1 MDLQA
6 YKELAHRLDELP
18 NGFPPTPDG
27 AELRLL
33 AKLFTPEEA
42 ALAAK
47 LRLTPETAAEYAER
61 IDGDVR
67 VLRRTLRNMAKKG
80 LITVAKT
87 DRGLEYSI
95 MPFAVGIWE
104 MQAPTID
111 EELAYL
117 FEDYF
122 QQAFSI
128 GLVIRPQFHRV
139 LPVGDAVSMDLEI
152 APYESAAAMVS
163 RAKAWAVTD
172 CLCRK
177 QQALIGKGCDHPL
190 EVCMSFSDKP
200 GAFDGSPF
208 VRALTLEEALDT
220 LKFAAE
226 SGLVHSVS
234 NTKQD
239 TGFGFVTGYI
249 CNCCTD
255 ACGILRGMS
264 DLGMANVI
272 ARSTFVNQVDE
283 DLCIACGTCV
293 ERCQFD
299 AITVDDVAH
308 IDGMR
313 CVGCGVCVISCPTD
327 AMQLVKRP
335 DEEILSPPEDEDT
348 WLRERADARGID
360 IKRVL

>member
-6 YKELAHRLDELP
+6 YKELAQRLDAMP

-47 LRLTPETAAEYAER
+47 LRLTPETAGELAER
-61 IDGDVR
+61 IGGDAQ
-67 VLRRTLRNMAKKG
+67 VLRRQLKTMGRKG
-80 LITVAKT
+80 LITVGKT
-87 DRGLEYSI
+87 ESGLGYSL
-95 MPFAVGIWE
+95 MPFVVGIYE

-117 FEDYF
+117 LEDYF
-122 QQAFSI
+122 QKAFAGPLS
-128 GLVIRPQFHRV
+128 VRPQFHRIV
-139 LPVGDAVSMDLEI
+139 PVGDTVSIDLEI
-152 APYESAAAMVS
+152 SPYESVVDIVS
-163 RAKAWAVTD
+163 RAKAWGVLD

-200 GAFDGSPF
+200 GAFDGSPY
-208 VRALTLEEALDT
+208 VRALTLEEALEV
-220 LKFAAE
+220 LHFAAE

-234 NTKQD
+234 NTQAD
-239 TGFGFVTGYI
+239 TGFGFVSGYI
-249 CNCCTD
+249 CNCCTCS
-255 ACGILRGMS
+255 CGLLRGMS
-264 DLGMANVI
+264 ELGIANVI
-272 ARSTFVNQVDE
+272 ARSTFVNEVDA
-283 DLCIACGTCV
+283 DLCIACGTCID
-293 ERCQFD
+293 RCQFN

-308 IDGMR
+308 IDGIR
-313 CVGCGVCVISCPTD
+313 CVGCGVCVLTCPSE
-327 AMQLVKRP
+327 AMRLVKRP
-335 DEEILSPPEDEDT
+335 ADEILPPPKDEDT
-348 WLRERADARGID
+348 WRLERSVARGID

>member
-6 YKELAHRLDELP
+6 YKELARRLDALP

-42 ALAAK
+42 GLAAK
-47 LRLTPETAAEYAER
+47 LRLTPETVTEYAER
-61 IDGDVR
+61 TGGDAGI
-67 VLRRTLRNMAKKG
+67 LRRKLRTMAKKG
-80 LITVAKT
+80 LITVGKT

-104 MQAPTID
+104 MQASTID
-111 EELAYL
+111 EELARL

-128 GLVIRPQFHRV
+128 GLMVRPQFHRV
-139 LPVGDAVSMDLEI
+139 LPVGNSVAMDLEV

-163 RAKAWAVTD
+163 RAKAWGVVD

-208 VRALTLEEALDT
+208 VRALTLDEA
-220 LKFAAE
+220 
-226 SGLVHSVS
+226 
-234 NTKQD
+234 
-239 TGFGFVTGYI
+239 
-249 CNCCTD
+249 
-255 ACGILRGMS
+255 
-264 DLGMANVI
+264 
-272 ARSTFVNQVDE
+272 
-283 DLCIACGTCV
+283 
-293 ERCQFD
+293 
-299 AITVDDVAH
+299 
-308 IDGMR
+308 
-313 CVGCGVCVISCPTD
+313 
-327 AMQLVKRP
+327 
-335 DEEILSPPEDEDT
+335 
-348 WLRERADARGID
+348 
-360 IKRVL
+360 

>member
-6 YKELAHRLDELP
+6 YRGLAQRLDELP

-42 ALAAK
+42 ALAEK
-47 LRLTPETAAEYAER
+47 LRLTPETVAEYAER
-61 IDGDVR
+61 IGGDAR
-67 VLRRTLRNMAKKG
+67 VLRRSLRNMAKKG
-80 LITVAKT
+80 LITVGKT

-111 EELAYL
+111 KELAHL

-139 LPVGDAVSMDLEI
+139 LPVGDTVAMDLEV

-208 VRALTLEEALDT
+208 VRALTLEQALDT
-220 LKFAAE
+220 LRFAAE

-234 NTKQD
+234 NTRQD
-239 TGFGFVTGYI
+239 TGFGFVNGYI

-264 DLGMANVI
+264 ELGMANVI

-283 DLCIACGTCV
+283 DLCIACGTCID
-293 ERCQFD
+293 RCQFD

-308 IDGMR
+308 IDGVR
-313 CVGCGVCVISCPTD
+313 CVGCGVCVPVC
-327 AMQLVKRP
+327 P
-335 DEEILSPPEDEDT
+335 DEALTLIRRSEDEVLPTPTTDRD
-348 WLRERADARGID
+348 WQEQRAVARGLDID
-360 IKRVL
+360 KVL